1 MYIAIVIS
9 QTLKRGVKTHLLA
22 ISPPFFQTM
31 PKKNVSPL
39 EVLPSLHIK
48 TINIVMMIITITT
61 IMMTIQVSPAV
72 LDFKLDEEEDYMFL
86 KQILHSK

>member
-22 ISPPFFQTM
+22 ISPLLSNNAQ
-31 PKKNVSPL
+31 KKTFPPR
-39 EVLPSLHIK
+39 EALPSLHIK

>member
-22 ISPPFFQTM
+22 ISPPSFKQ
-31 PKKNVSPL
+31 SPR

-48 TINIVMMIITITT
+48 TINIVMMIITIIT

>member
-22 ISPPFFQTM
+22 ISPPSFKQC
-31 PKKNVSPL
+31 PKKTCSPL

-48 TINIVMMIITITT
+48 TINIVMMIIT